1 MMGGAIMTAL
11 ALACREVMIAA
22 AETHSGRPESLVGW
36 AKARPSRAVPTE
48 QPPLAGTR
56 SQSSGRPKAGPVGF
70 AHPAR
75 VNMIGISSRVLTV
88 TILAIAIL
96 SCAALGSA
104 NSNAA
109 EPSKVTIV
117 VFTPPSLGSV
127 FPAIIKQQKYDIAN
141 GLDISFVE
149 RPPDAY
155 AAQFNSGEFKVGG
168 SASVLILG
176 LGHTR
181 GIKIS
186 YLFNLFD
193 YWGTAVTNRSDIKTL
208 ADLKG
213 RQVAAAKGTTNF
225 TVFEWFARQQGVDPK
240 SLQVLNTATPGLIGY
255 ALADRADAVQ
265 IWEPAYSMLLAKRP
279 GVHTIDLNISKVWHD
294 YAGGDFFPNLGVAAH
309 QDWIEQNRQLIPSLY
324 RTYKQAAEW
333 IVAHPAEAAPLVAPV
348 KEEGERK
355 AIADMIRDNS
365 RLAMNLYPASKARKE
380 IEAVYRM
387 GIAVGLFKALP
398 DATSVYGGKLE

>member
-1 MMGGAIMTAL
+1 MKASAC
-11 ALACREVMIAA
+11 ACRMVRAATSVAAILSAMISMATVLTAAVLGSAADA
-22 AETHSGRPESLVGW
+22 AET
-36 AKARPSRAVPTE
+36 
-48 QPPLAGTR
+48 
-56 SQSSGRPKAGPVGF
+56 
-70 AHPAR
+70 
-75 VNMIGISSRVLTV
+75 
-88 TILAIAIL
+88 
-96 SCAALGSA
+96 
-104 NSNAA
+104 
-109 EPSKVTIV
+109 SKVTIV
-117 VFTPPSLGSV
+117 VFTPPSLGAV

-141 GLDISFVE
+141 GIDISFVE

-176 LGHTR
+176 LGNTR

-193 YWGTAVTNRSDIKTL
+193 YWGTAVTNRSDINTL

-213 RQVAAAKGTTNF
+213 RQIAAAKGTTNF
-225 TVFEWFARQQGVDPK
+225 TVFEWFAHQQGVDPK
-240 SLQVLNTATPGLIGY
+240 SLQVLNTATPGLLGY

-279 GVHTIDLNISKVWHD
+279 GIHAIDLNIPKVWHD

-309 QDWIEQNRQLIPSLY
+309 QDWIEQNRELIPRLY
-324 RTYKQAAEW
+324 RAYKQAAAW
-333 IVAHPAEAAPLVAPV
+333 VVAHPAEAAPLVAPV
-348 KEEGERK
+348 KEDSERK

-365 RLAMNLYPASKARKE
+365 RLAMNLYPASKAMKE

-387 GIAVGLFKALP
+387 GVAVGLFKTLP
-398 DATSVYGGKLE
+398 DATSVYGGKVE

>member
-1 MMGGAIMTAL
+1 MGGAIMIAL
-11 ALACREVMIAA
+11 ALACREVMIA
-22 AETHSGRPESLVGW
+22 S
-36 AKARPSRAVPTE
+36 AK
-48 QPPLAGTR
+48 
-56 SQSSGRPKAGPVGF
+56 
-70 AHPAR
+70 
-75 VNMIGISSRVLTV
+75 
-88 TILAIAIL
+88 IL
-96 SCAALGSA
+96 SVTLLAATIAGAAMFGSA
-104 NSNAA
+104 KSNAA
-109 EPSKVTIV
+109 ETPKVTIV
-117 VFTPPSLGSV
+117 VFTPPSLGAV

-141 GLDISFVE
+141 GIDISFVE

-176 LGHTR
+176 LGNTR

-213 RQVAAAKGTTNF
+213 KQIAAAKGTTNF
-225 TVFEWFARQQGVDPK
+225 TVFEWFAQQQGVDPK
-240 SLQVLNTATPGLIGY
+240 SLQVLNTATPGLLGY

-279 GVHTIDLNISKVWHD
+279 GIHAIDLNITRVWHD

-309 QDWIEQNRQLIPSLY
+309 QDWIEQNRELIPRLY
-324 RTYKQAAEW
+324 RAYKQAAGW
-333 IVAHPAEAAPLVAPV
+333 VVAHPAEAAPLVAPV
-348 KEEGERK
+348 KEDGERK
-355 AIADMIRDNS
+355 AIADMIHDNS
-365 RLAMNLYPASKARKE
+365 RLAMNLYPASRAMKE